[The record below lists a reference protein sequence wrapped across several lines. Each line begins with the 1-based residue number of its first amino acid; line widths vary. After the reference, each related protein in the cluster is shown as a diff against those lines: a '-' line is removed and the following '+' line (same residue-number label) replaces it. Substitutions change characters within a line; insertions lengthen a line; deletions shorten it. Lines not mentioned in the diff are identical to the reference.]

1 MRAEYMLPVATQDIE
16 YMKRNE
22 WKAVPDQMKNILPHT
37 VNCSISG
44 STSHGY
50 H

>member
-22 WKAVPDQMKNILPHT
+22 WKAVSDQMKNILPHT
-37 VNCSISG
+37 MNCSISG